1 MLRIAQRT
9 LLIVTCRCSLLG
21 GVVWRCCIA
30 VSLYCWVLACRLL
43 DRVFGKMDARTR
55 THFDPTPSS
64 FGSRTSASS
73 PYPGVSYECLTI
85 NYTNV
90 SAHTHTRACVV
101 VWVCRVCRVCPEGE
115 RVEEH
120 TA

>member
-1 MLRIAQRT
+1 MLRIAIATNAANRHP
-9 LLIVTCRCSLLG
+9 LCC

-30 VSLYCWVLACRLL
+30 VSLLLHCWVLACRLL
-43 DRVFGKMDARTR
+43 DRVFGKMDARSR

-64 FGSRTSASS
+64 FGSTTSASS

-90 SAHTHTRACVV
+90 SARTHTRACVI
-101 VWVCRVCRVCPEGE
+101 VWVGMPALPLWRRWSTLA
-115 RVEEH
+115 R
-120 TA
+120 TL